1 MNLYMEA
8 DKVEVHVV
16 GDTTFVH
23 HLEETAEEK
32 NKKEGEGK
40 KKRKGKEEE
49 EKGKG
54 KKEEGKEE
62 EESNKEE
69 EGKNKGKGKS
79 KEKECKAEEEEFW
92 DERNLDPIAI
102 WEMTIT
108 TENLVIGPP
117 PGPQ

>member
-1 MNLYMEA
+1 MNLYMGA
-8 DKVEVHVV
+8 VEVEAHVV
-16 GDTTFVH
+16 GDTTFVY

-32 NKKEGEGK
+32 HKKEGEGK

-62 EESNKEE
+62 KESKKEE
-69 EGKNKGKGKS
+69 EGKNKGMGKS
-79 KEKECKAEEEEFW
+79 KEKECKAEKEFW
-92 DERNLDPIAI
+92 DELNLDPIAI
-102 WEMTIT
+102 REMRIT

-117 PGPQ
+117 PGP

>member
-54 KKEEGKEE
+54 KKEE
-62 EESNKEE
+62 
-69 EGKNKGKGKS
+69 
-79 KEKECKAEEEEFW
+79 CKAEEEEFW

>member
-1 MNLYMEA
+1 MNLYIEA
-8 DKVEVHVV
+8 VEVEIKVV
-16 GDTTFVH
+16 GDTTFVY

-32 NKKEGEGK
+32 HKEGEGK

-62 EESNKEE
+62 KESKKEE
-69 EGKNKGKGKS
+69 EGKNKGMGKS
-79 KEKECKAEEEEFW
+79 KEKECKAEKECW
-92 DERNLDPIAI
+92 DELNLDPIAI
-102 WEMTIT
+102 REIWIT

-117 PGPQ
+117 PGP

>member
-8 DKVEVHVV
+8 DVVEVHVV

-62 EESNKEE
+62 EE
-69 EGKNKGKGKS
+69 
-79 KEKECKAEEEEFW
+79 CKAEEEKFW
-92 DERNLDPIAI
+92 DELNLDPIAI
-102 WEMTIT
+102 WEIGIT
-108 TENLVIGPP
+108 TENLVIGQP